1 MWRWAPVAEQLSAVE
16 LARLTLADRSDQLRW
31 AAARLPLAA
40 DLEAVPDCRMALRRL
55 REVWMALGE
64 QLEPHSRGPQRRL
77 RQLSAELRPLERAEA
92 RIRLLLELLGPV
104 AAPGLAGTP
113 GWHGREPEA
122 LRSLLDSARLEE
134 TTLREQILSRRL
146 ISELE
151 AAANLGA
158 VVQPDGAPTG
168 AVQLARARL
177 PRLFEAA
184 SRPGRPLEPSR
195 RRRIQRLLHG
205 LELFAPALARQHQV
219 VLGELASLL
228 GQLGPLREWR
238 ELVEWVDRAAKQGP
252 ADLRP
257 ALRRIVVRAE
267 LETEAAQESAEIELS
282 RLDQG
287 GWWRTAG
294 LACLPERRRSSSS
307 RGS

>member
-1 MWRWAPVAEQLSAVE
+1 
-16 LARLTLADRSDQLRW
+16 
-31 AAARLPLAA
+31 
-40 DLEAVPDCRMALRRL
+40 MALRCL
-55 REVWMALGE
+55 REVWMALGD
-64 QLEPHSRGPQRRL
+64 QLEPRSSGPQRRL

-92 RIRLLLELLGPV
+92 RIRLLLELGGPLG
-104 AAPGLAGTP
+104 AGGEPGPT
-113 GWHGREPEA
+113 GWRGREPEA

-134 TTLREQILSRRL
+134 ATLREQILSRRL

-151 AAANLGA
+151 AAASLGTVA
-158 VVQPDGAPTG
+158 PPDGDPTS

-177 PRLFEAA
+177 PVLFEAA
-184 SRPGRPLEPSR
+184 SRSGRPLEPSR

-205 LELFAPALARQHQV
+205 LELFSPALARQHQV
-219 VLGELASLL
+219 VLAELARLLVQL
-228 GQLGPLREWR
+228 GQLREGR

-267 LETEAAQESAEIELS
+267 LEAEAAQESAEIELS

-287 GWWRTAG
+287 GWWRTAA
-294 LACLPERRRSSSS
+294 LACLPERRRSTRS

>member
-1 MWRWAPVAEQLSAVE
+1 MPVADQLSALE

-55 REVWMALGE
+55 RELWMALEE
-64 QLEPHSRGPQRRL
+64 QLEPHSNGPQRRL

-92 RIRLLLELLGPV
+92 HIRLLLELRGQV
-104 AAPGLAGTP
+104 GAAGEVGTP
-113 GWHGREPEA
+113 GWRGREPEA

-134 TTLREQILSRRL
+134 ATLREQILSRRL
-146 ISELE
+146 VSDLE
-151 AAANLGA
+151 AAASLGT
-158 VVQPDGAPTG
+158 VVHPDGDVTL

-177 PRLFEAA
+177 PLLFEAA
-184 SRPGRPLEPSR
+184 SQAGRPLEPSR

-205 LELFAPALARQHQV
+205 LELFSPALARQHQV
-219 VLGELASLL
+219 VLAELASLL
-228 GQLGPLREWR
+228 GQLGQLREWR

-257 ALRRIVVRAE
+257 ALRRVVVRAE
-267 LETEAAQESAEIELS
+267 LEAEAAQESAEIELS

-287 GWWRTAG
+287 GWWRTAA
-294 LACLPERRRSSSS
+294 LACLPERRRSSRSRSS
-307 RGS
+307 

>member
-1 MWRWAPVAEQLSAVE
+1 MPEPLPAAE

-40 DLEAVPDCRMALRRL
+40 DLEAVPDCRMATRRL
-55 REVWMALGE
+55 REVWMALGDH
-64 QLEPHSRGPQRRL
+64 LAPHSRGPQRRL

-92 RIRLLLELLGPV
+92 RIRLLLELLGP
-104 AAPGLAGTP
+104 AGAPGGPVQGAGTP
-113 GWHGREPEA
+113 GWRGREPEA

-134 TTLREQILSRRL
+134 ATLREQILSRRL

-158 VVQPDGAPTG
+158 VVQRDGAATE
-168 AVQLARARL
+168 AVQLARVRL
-177 PRLFEAA
+177 PVLFGAA
-184 SRPGRPLEPSR
+184 SGAGRPLEPSR
-195 RRRIQRLLHG
+195 RRRVQRLLHG
-205 LELFAPALARQHQV
+205 LELFSPALARQHQV
-219 VLGELASLL
+219 VLAELTNLL
-228 GQLGPLREWR
+228 GLLGPLREWR

-267 LETEAAQESAEIELS
+267 LEAEAAEESAKIELT
-282 RLDQG
+282 RLDHG
-287 GWWRTAG
+287 GWWRTAA
-294 LACLPERRRSSSS
+294 LACLPERRRSSRSGRS
-307 RGS
+307 

>member
-1 MWRWAPVAEQLSAVE
+1 MAEHLPARE

-31 AAARLPLAA
+31 SAARLPLAA
-40 DLEAVPDCRMALRRL
+40 DLEAVPDCRLALRRL

-64 QLEPHSRGPQRRL
+64 LLEPRSSAPQRRL

-92 RIRLLLELLGPV
+92 RIRLLQELLGP
-104 AAPGLAGTP
+104 AGAPGGVGAP
-113 GWHGREPEA
+113 GWRGREPEA
-122 LRSLLDSARLEE
+122 LRSLLESARQEE
-134 TTLREQILSRRL
+134 AALREQILSRRL
-146 ISELE
+146 ISDLE
-151 AAANLGA
+151 AAAGLGA
-158 VVQPDGAPTG
+158 LVHRDGDATE
-168 AVQLARARL
+168 AVQLARAWL
-177 PRLFEAA
+177 PLLFEAA
-184 SRPGRPLEPSR
+184 SNSGRPLEPSR

-205 LELFAPALARQHQV
+205 LELFSPALAHQHQV
-219 VLGELASLL
+219 VIAELASLL
-228 GQLGPLREWR
+228 AQLGSLREWR

-287 GWWRTAG
+287 GWWRTASR
-294 LACLPERRRSSSS
+294 ACLPERRRSSRT

>member
-1 MWRWAPVAEQLSAVE
+1 MADQLSALE

-55 REVWMALGE
+55 RELWMALE
-64 QLEPHSRGPQRRL
+64 DQLEPHSNGPQRRL

-92 RIRLLLELLGPV
+92 HIRLLLELRGQV
-104 AAPGLAGTP
+104 GAAGEVGTP
-113 GWHGREPEA
+113 GWRGREPEA

-134 TTLREQILSRRL
+134 ATLREQILSRRL
-146 ISELE
+146 VSDLE
-151 AAANLGA
+151 AAASLGT
-158 VVQPDGAPTG
+158 VVHPDGDVTL

-177 PRLFEAA
+177 PLLFEAA
-184 SRPGRPLEPSR
+184 SQAGRPLEPSR

-205 LELFAPALARQHQV
+205 LELFSPALARQHQV
-219 VLGELASLL
+219 VLAELASLL
-228 GQLGPLREWR
+228 GQLGQLREWR

-257 ALRRIVVRAE
+257 ALRRVVVRAE
-267 LETEAAQESAEIELS
+267 LEAEAAQESAEIELS

-287 GWWRTAG
+287 GWWRTAA
-294 LACLPERRRSSSS
+294 LACLPERRRSSRSRSS
-307 RGS
+307 

>member
-1 MWRWAPVAEQLSAVE
+1 MPERVSAEE

-40 DLEAVPDCRMALRRL
+40 DLEAVPDCRMASRRL
-55 REVWMALGE
+55 REVWMALAD

-77 RQLSAELRPLERAEA
+77 RQLSAELRPLERAGA

-104 AAPGLAGTP
+104 GAPGGPLQGAGTP
-113 GWHGREPEA
+113 GWRGREPEA
-122 LRSLLDSARLEE
+122 LRSLLESARLEE
-134 TTLREQILSRRL
+134 ATLREQILSRRL

-151 AAANLGA
+151 AAANFGA
-158 VVQPDGAPTG
+158 VVRRDGSATE
-168 AVQLARARL
+168 AVQLARVRL
-177 PRLFEAA
+177 PVLFEAA
-184 SRPGRPLEPSR
+184 SRTGRPLEPSR
-195 RRRIQRLLHG
+195 RRRVQRLLHG
-205 LELFAPALARQHQV
+205 LELFSPALARQHQV
-219 VLGELASLL
+219 VIAELTRVLGL
-228 GQLGPLREWR
+228 LGPLREWR

-267 LETEAAQESAEIELS
+267 LETEAAQESAEIELT

-287 GWWRTAG
+287 GWWRTAAQ
-294 LACLPERRRSSSS
+294 ACLPERRRSS
-307 RGS
+307 RAGGS

>member
-1 MWRWAPVAEQLSAVE
+1 VADQLSALE
-16 LARLTLADRSDQLRW
+16 LARLTLADRADQLRW

-55 REVWMALGE
+55 REVWMALGD
-64 QLEPHSRGPQRRL
+64 QLEPQSSGPQRRL

-92 RIRLLLELLGPV
+92 RIRLLLELGGPV
-104 AAPGLAGTP
+104 GAGGEGGP
-113 GWHGREPEA
+113 SGWRGREPEA

-134 TTLREQILSRRL
+134 ATLREQILSRRL
-146 ISELE
+146 ISKLE
-151 AAANLGA
+151 AAASLGA
-158 VVQPDGAPTG
+158 VVPPDGDATS

-177 PRLFEAA
+177 PLLFEAA
-184 SRPGRPLEPSR
+184 SRSGRPLEPSR

-205 LELFAPALARQHQV
+205 LELFSPALARQHQV
-219 VLGELASLL
+219 VLAELASLL
-228 GQLGPLREWR
+228 VQLGQLREGR

-257 ALRRIVVRAE
+257 ALRRIVVREE

-287 GWWRTAG
+287 GWWRTAA
-294 LACLPERRRSSSS
+294 LACLPERRRSSRS

>member
-1 MWRWAPVAEQLSAVE
+1 VADQLSALE

-55 REVWMALGE
+55 RELWMALEE
-64 QLEPHSRGPQRRL
+64 QLEPHSNGPQRRL

-92 RIRLLLELLGPV
+92 HIRLLLELRGQV
-104 AAPGLAGTP
+104 GAAGEVGTP
-113 GWHGREPEA
+113 GWRGREPEA

-134 TTLREQILSRRL
+134 ATLREQILSRRL
-146 ISELE
+146 VSDLE
-151 AAANLGA
+151 AAASLGT
-158 VVQPDGAPTG
+158 VVHPDGDVTL

-177 PRLFEAA
+177 PLLFEAA
-184 SRPGRPLEPSR
+184 SQAGRPLEPSR

-205 LELFAPALARQHQV
+205 LELFSPALARQHQV
-219 VLGELASLL
+219 VLAELASLL
-228 GQLGPLREWR
+228 GQLGQLREWR

-257 ALRRIVVRAE
+257 ALRRVVVRAE
-267 LETEAAQESAEIELS
+267 LEAEAAQESAEIELS

-287 GWWRTAG
+287 GWWRTAA
-294 LACLPERRRSSSS
+294 LACLPERRRSSRSRSS
-307 RGS
+307 

>member
-1 MWRWAPVAEQLSAVE
+1 MADQLSALE

-55 REVWMALGE
+55 RELWMALEE
-64 QLEPHSRGPQRRL
+64 QLEPHSNGPQRRL

-92 RIRLLLELLGPV
+92 HIRLLLELRGQV
-104 AAPGLAGTP
+104 GAAGEVGTP
-113 GWHGREPEA
+113 GWRGREPEA

-134 TTLREQILSRRL
+134 ATLREQILSRRL
-146 ISELE
+146 VSDLE
-151 AAANLGA
+151 AAASLGT
-158 VVQPDGAPTG
+158 VVHPDGDVTL

-177 PRLFEAA
+177 PLLFEAA
-184 SRPGRPLEPSR
+184 SQAGRPLEPSR

-205 LELFAPALARQHQV
+205 LELFSPALARQHQV
-219 VLGELASLL
+219 VLAELASLL
-228 GQLGPLREWR
+228 GQLGQLREWR

-257 ALRRIVVRAE
+257 ALRRVVVRAE
-267 LETEAAQESAEIELS
+267 LEAEAAQESAEIELS

-287 GWWRTAG
+287 GWWRTAA
-294 LACLPERRRSSSS
+294 LACLPERRRSSRSRSS
-307 RGS
+307 

>member
-1 MWRWAPVAEQLSAVE
+1 MADQLSALE

-55 REVWMALGE
+55 RELWMALEE
-64 QLEPHSRGPQRRL
+64 QLEPHSNGPQRRL

-92 RIRLLLELLGPV
+92 HIRLLLELRGQV
-104 AAPGLAGTP
+104 GAAGEVGTP
-113 GWHGREPEA
+113 GWRGREPEA

-134 TTLREQILSRRL
+134 ATLREQILSRRL
-146 ISELE
+146 VSDLE
-151 AAANLGA
+151 AAASLGT
-158 VVQPDGAPTG
+158 VVHPDGDVTL

-177 PRLFEAA
+177 PLLFEAA
-184 SRPGRPLEPSR
+184 SQAGRPLEPSR

-205 LELFAPALARQHQV
+205 LELFSPALARQHQV
-219 VLGELASLL
+219 VLAELASLL

-257 ALRRIVVRAE
+257 ALRRVVVRAE
-267 LETEAAQESAEIELS
+267 LEAEAAQESAEIELS

-287 GWWRTAG
+287 GWWRTAA
-294 LACLPERRRSSSS
+294 LACLPERRRSSRSRSS
-307 RGS
+307 

>member
-1 MWRWAPVAEQLSAVE
+1 MADQLSALE

-55 REVWMALGE
+55 RELWMALEE
-64 QLEPHSRGPQRRL
+64 QLEPHSNGPQRRL

-92 RIRLLLELLGPV
+92 HIRLLLELRGQV
-104 AAPGLAGTP
+104 GAAGEVGTP
-113 GWHGREPEA
+113 GWRGREPEA

-134 TTLREQILSRRL
+134 ATLREQILSRRL
-146 ISELE
+146 VSDLE
-151 AAANLGA
+151 AAASLGT
-158 VVQPDGAPTG
+158 VVHPDGDVTL

-177 PRLFEAA
+177 PLLFEAA
-184 SRPGRPLEPSR
+184 SQAGRPLEPSR

-205 LELFAPALARQHQV
+205 LELFSPALARQHQV
-219 VLGELASLL
+219 VLAELASLL
-228 GQLGPLREWR
+228 GQLGQLREWR
-238 ELVEWVDRAAKQGP
+238 ELVEWVDRAAKQGT

-257 ALRRIVVRAE
+257 ALRRVVVRAE
-267 LETEAAQESAEIELS
+267 LEAEAAQESAEIELS

-287 GWWRTAG
+287 GWWRTAA
-294 LACLPERRRSSSS
+294 LACLPERRRSSRSRSS
-307 RGS
+307 

>member
-1 MWRWAPVAEQLSAVE
+1 MADQLSALE

-55 REVWMALGE
+55 RELWMALEE
-64 QLEPHSRGPQRRL
+64 QLEPHSNGPQRRL

-92 RIRLLLELLGPV
+92 HIRLLLELRGQV
-104 AAPGLAGTP
+104 GAAGEVGTP
-113 GWHGREPEA
+113 GWRGREPEA

-134 TTLREQILSRRL
+134 ATLREQILSRRL
-146 ISELE
+146 VSDLE
-151 AAANLGA
+151 AAASLGT
-158 VVQPDGAPTG
+158 VVHPDGDVTL

-177 PRLFEAA
+177 PLLFEAA
-184 SRPGRPLEPSR
+184 SQAGRPLEPSR

-205 LELFAPALARQHQV
+205 LELFSPALARQHQV
-219 VLGELASLL
+219 VLAELASLL
-228 GQLGPLREWR
+228 GQLGQLREWR

-252 ADLRP
+252 ADLPP
-257 ALRRIVVRAE
+257 ALRRVVVRAE
-267 LETEAAQESAEIELS
+267 LEAEAAQESAEIELS

-287 GWWRTAG
+287 GWWRTAA
-294 LACLPERRRSSSS
+294 LACLPERRRSSRSRSS
-307 RGS
+307 